1 MLQAKDL
8 LHPAWKPSAGS
19 PQGKNMQTGLCPL
32 EMYPFMLKRAVK
44 KWESFLHSPF
54 SLTTCSLSIS

>member
-19 PQGKNMQTGLCPL
+19 PQEKDMQTGLCPL
-32 EMYPFMLKRAVK
+32 EMRPFM
-44 KWESFLHSPF
+44 
-54 SLTTCSLSIS
+54 